1 MKDARPDVRLHPSP
15 PKQVVAPLSLPARIY
30 TTKNQMDDMHAPD
43 MRCKDRT
50 ETVLRDFYRLTD
62 VSSRCN
68 PYTMADRKR
77 SAAILFDELR
87 DLTDAFS
94 HRGPYQDLMRKLISH
109 MQGNSG
115 TKFSDPLLDR
125 AMSERID
132 LTTETETLE
141 EIKATLV
148 EHIDWE
154 SGCYPLHLKHKFTE
168 AIRRTTLP
176 KFKSVADFT
185 NGLGITMHDIWATH
199 ITLQSLTVSGNRF
212 SAQVHFRSQDHFGLD
227 DTDVRHWI
235 YSNVRL
241 FRIWFVLQRWVE
253 YGYRP
258 FITEMNVTKTIEGSR
273 KDGA

>member
-1 MKDARPDVRLHPSP
+1 MDGDEILRLRPSP
-15 PKQVVAPLSLPARIY
+15 PKQVVAPLPLPARIY

-43 MRCKDRT
+43 MHCKDRT
-50 ETVLRDFYRLTD
+50 ETVLREFYRLTD
-62 VSSRCN
+62 VSARCN

-148 EHIDWE
+148 KFIDWE
-154 SGCYPLHLKHKFTE
+154 SGCYPLHRKDEFTV

-227 DTDVRHWI
+227 DTDVRDWI
-235 YSNVRL
+235 YGNFRM